1 VLDAGVVVVV
11 EPVVVD
17 DPALVVEPV
26 VVDDPAVEPDK
37 ELNEAKSF

>member
-1 VLDAGVVVVV
+1 VLDAGVIV
-11 EPVVVD
+11 
-17 DPALVVEPV
+17 VVEPV